1 MSRQAPGR
9 IRFWWWNHF
18 NAYIGPLPV
27 PRWLYHLTPDWV
39 LGIADRLEEKLWKA
53 GEK

>member
-18 NAYIGPLPV
+18 NAYIGPFPV